1 MTWTIEWIE
10 HALQNHVELAIFLV
24 LSLGHLIGRLRIGPL
39 KLNPVIGVLL
49 AGVVVGQARIEVP
62 GVVQWMFFLLFLFS
76 VGYKTGPQFFRG
88 FGWNALPQVIL
99 AALLG
104 VVGLATTYAV
114 SRLWGFDAGT
124 AAGLLAGGLNA
135 SPAVGTATD
144 AISRLAVGENV
155 RRSLSADV
163 TVAFAVTYFA
173 GLFAAI
179 LVLVRIGPWLM
190 RVDLRSECKQLEKQL
205 GMRTA
210 EEGVVSAH
218 RPFVTR
224 SYKLPENLH
233 EKTVTE
239 LERTFAPER
248 VFVER
253 VKTAHGMI
261 DATPGTRLR
270 VGDIIVLS
278 GRSRVLANRNNPLHL
293 FEVDDP
299 LLSDIPIVS
308 VDHVLRRKD
317 LIHRTLAEIVE
328 ILGGEAATR
337 GVFVRKILRAG
348 DEVPLGSD
356 VRLERGDVL
365 TLIGASR
372 NIERV
377 AAQLGP
383 VERPSVATDL
393 VVLGLAIAIG
403 GLIGLPA
410 LHFSGFDIGLSLPVG
425 VLLGGLVSGW
435 LQSVRP
441 LFGRIPEAAI
451 WLLDSLGLTAFLA
464 TIGLSAGPSFVHGVR
479 TSGLVLLV
487 SGFLVCAVPMI
498 ATILAGRFLF
508 RVHPGILLGICAG
521 GGTSPVGLAAVQ
533 QAADSRV
540 PTLGYGVSYAVG
552 NVILALWGTVIVT
565 LMHSHLK

>member
-190 RVDLRSECKQLEKQL
+190 RVDLRSECKQLEEQL

-224 SYKLPENLH
+224 SYKLPENLD

-383 VERPSVATDL
+383 VERP
-393 VVLGLAIAIG
+393 
-403 GLIGLPA
+403 
-410 LHFSGFDIGLSLPVG
+410 
-425 VLLGGLVSGW
+425 
-435 LQSVRP
+435 
-441 LFGRIPEAAI
+441 
-451 WLLDSLGLTAFLA
+451 
-464 TIGLSAGPSFVHGVR
+464 
-479 TSGLVLLV
+479 
-487 SGFLVCAVPMI
+487 
-498 ATILAGRFLF
+498 
-508 RVHPGILLGICAG
+508 
-521 GGTSPVGLAAVQ
+521 
-533 QAADSRV
+533 
-540 PTLGYGVSYAVG
+540 
-552 NVILALWGTVIVT
+552 
-565 LMHSHLK
+565 